1 MLELDVSERTMR
13 VIIVCLTILLGGVIG
28 ICWQSCETQ
37 RDRRLECVRMGHSTG
52 ECDAAFSN
60 SGASH

>member
-1 MLELDVSERTMR
+1 MR